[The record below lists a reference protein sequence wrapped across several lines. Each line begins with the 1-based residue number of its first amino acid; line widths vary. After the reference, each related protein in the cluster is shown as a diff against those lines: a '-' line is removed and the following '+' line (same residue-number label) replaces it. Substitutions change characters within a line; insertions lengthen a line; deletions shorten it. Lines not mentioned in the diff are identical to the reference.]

1 MEERMKAP
9 ILALALFVGLLA
21 APARADWSD
30 EVRAT
35 YDLLAGAQNAR
46 DLKKVRELL
55 LDAPHFLW
63 VSDGMSVWGRDAT
76 LERMGA
82 FQEAE
87 IWRVE
92 PDLGRAVP
100 VRVSETTAFLHLPLT
115 LVMRLAA
122 FTGQAALSRKRLC
135 VRAAEGWRI
144 AALFTTAEKPG

>member
-1 MEERMKAP
+1 MKAS
-9 ILALALFVGLLA
+9 ILALALFAGLLA
-21 APARADWSD
+21 GPARADWSD
-30 EVRAT
+30 EVRAA
-35 YDLLAGAQNAR
+35 YELFAGAQNAR
-46 DLKKVRELL
+46 DLRKVNELL

-63 VSDGMSVWGRDAT
+63 VSDGMSVWGRDAA

-100 VRVSETTAFLHLPLT
+100 VRVSDTTAFLHLPLT
-115 LVMRLAA
+115 LVIGSQPSPDRVRFLV
-122 FTGQAALSRKRLC
+122 SVLC